1 MKERILLPSSR
12 YILGFQNKEERIIQ
26 RAYNDFFYPLLDEK
40 DIEDKYLFQ
49 RGFCKALTHTLYS
62 GTSSEEEFID
72 IIKKHFPGNQ
82 EEFDIEEVEIKF
94 RDEDLLL
101 LQLHFNQKLSDE
113 SIAARTE
120 MSIEDAKGRIDK
132 LQRMWGQ
139 DMPLEEYL
147 LQIEQRQWFK
157 RLTNNPIPFQPKGKK
172 KSSSSVKVGKI
183 NKVEET
189 IWDKI
194 KGIFS

>member
-26 RAYNDFFYPLLDEK
+26 RAYNDFFYPILEEK

-49 RGFCKALTHTLYS
+49 RGFCKALTLTLYGS
-62 GTSSEEEFID
+62 LNQEIEFKDILLSHFPENTEEFI
-72 IIKKHFPGNQ
+72 
-82 EEFDIEEVEIKF
+82 IEEVEIKF

-101 LQLHFNQKLSDE
+101 LQLYFNQKLSIE
-113 SIAARTE
+113 SIAARTDI
-120 MSIEDAKGRIDK
+120 SKEDVESRVNK
-132 LQRMWGQ
+132 LKRMWGQ

-157 RLTNNPIPFQPKGKK
+157 RLSNNPIPLPPKGKK
-172 KSSSSVKVGKI
+172 GNHPPVTIGEI

-194 KGIFS
+194 KGFFS